1 MPRTGVAEQTA
12 FVRAHVEEIAR
23 SLLAEEALPAPA
35 ATRALVVLIGLPASG
50 KSHFGRLLARRI
62 GGVVVSTDELRR
74 RIFIAP
80 SYVPTESRT
89 IFALAHAVARR
100 LLSAGHA
107 VVFDATNLRERDRR
121 PLYRVAREAGA
132 CVVAVR
138 VVAPE
143 VVARERLALRAAR
156 GRPDDASEA

>member
-23 SLLAEEALPAPA
+23 SLLAEEALPLPA
-35 ATRALVVLIGLPASG
+35 GTRALVVLIGLPASG
-50 KSHFGRLLARRI
+50 KSHFGGLLARRI
-62 GGVVVSTDELRR
+62 GGVVVATDQLRR

-80 SYVPTESRT
+80 SYAPTESRT
-89 IFALAHAVARR
+89 IFALGHAVAQR
-100 LLSAGHA
+100 LLSGGHA

-121 PLYRVAREAGA
+121 PLYRIATESGA
-132 CVVAVR
+132 CLVLVR

-143 VVARERLALRAAR
+143 EVVRGRPARRAAR
-156 GRPDDASEA
+156 GPPDGARR